1 MVSSTD
7 SLDMAID
14 VDCDV
19 KPQLNK
25 QTNKEAIIMIQL
37 IIKCRVKVLFDL
49 VDIQSDLVRFVMR
62 GDQKFRG
69 K

>member
-7 SLDMAID
+7 SLDMTID
-14 VDCDV
+14 VDWDV

-37 IIKCRVKVLFDL
+37 YDDAVI
-49 VDIQSDLVRFVMR
+49 
-62 GDQKFRG
+62 
-69 K
+69 